1 MEKELDKQNYHNRI
15 LSLLN
20 ENNKQDIKIYARIMG
35 ELDYESARRILIRN
49 KQNNYNL
56 MISSLDENNK
66 QDIELYARI
75 MGGLDYKYAREKL
88 TTDKQNLTL
97 NYYSQVI
104 SSLDETKTN
113 DIELYARIMGGLDY
127 ESAREKLTTDKQNL
141 TSNNKSHIRE
151 RIPSDVQNFVWKR
164 DGGRCVVCGSNE
176 KLEFDHIIP
185 VSKGGSNTP
194 RNIQLL
200 CEKHNRHK
208 GGNIGTDS

>member
-66 QDIELYARI
+66 Q
-75 MGGLDYKYAREKL
+75 
-88 TTDKQNLTL
+88 
-97 NYYSQVI
+97 
-104 SSLDETKTN
+104 